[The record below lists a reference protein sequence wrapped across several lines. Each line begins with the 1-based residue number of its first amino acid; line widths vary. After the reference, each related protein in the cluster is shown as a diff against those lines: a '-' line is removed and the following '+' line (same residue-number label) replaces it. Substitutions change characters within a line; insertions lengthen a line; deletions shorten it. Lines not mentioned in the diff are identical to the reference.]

1 MNVINQVRLTL
12 EKAVR
17 LGASDIHLIPGQARG
32 VLKYRIDGELGEAED
47 IHLILLQKMI
57 AHFKFISGMDP
68 GERRKP
74 QSRSIEKPVLKEL
87 ISIRISTFPSC
98 ASETMVMRIFRLTRA
113 LHLKDL
119 ALFPDQGK
127 RLMTLLRK
135 SQGLILFCGPTGTGK
150 TTTLY
155 SLLEHQLNMQSLNV
169 MTLEDPVERRYSGI
183 LQTEINERA
192 GLSYAAGLK
201 SILRHDPDV
210 IMLGEIRDD
219 ETAASAVRAALTG
232 HLVFSTLH
240 SSSSTGALM
249 RLHELGIPY
258 SDLQESVTAIVSQ
271 SLVHL
276 NCPLCGFTCSAHC
289 EHDAFRRRAAI
300 FEFLE
305 NDELTATITQ
315 MKQGKS
321 VSHLPRQQMDNL
333 MIKATALGYIKNE
346 VSQMINKQRWWT

>member
-1 MNVINQVRLTL
+1 MDVINQVRLTL

-17 LGASDIHLIPGQARG
+17 LGASDIHLIPGQVRG
-32 VLKYRIDGELGEAED
+32 VMKYRIDGELGEAED
-47 IHLILLQKMI
+47 IPLMLLQKMI

-74 QSRSIEKPVLKEL
+74 QSRSIEKQVLKDL

-98 ASETMVMRIFRLTRA
+98 ASETMVMRIFRLTCA
-113 LHLKDL
+113 LHLNDL
-119 ALFPDQGK
+119 ALFPYQGK
-127 RLMTLLRK
+127 RLISLLYQ

-155 SLLEHQLNMQSLNV
+155 SLLEHQLTQQSLNV

-192 GLSYAAGLK
+192 GLSYSTGLK

-210 IMLGEIRDD
+210 IMIGEIRDS

-232 HLVFSTLH
+232 HLVFSTIH

-249 RLHELGIPY
+249 RLHELGIAF
-258 SDLQESVTAIVSQ
+258 SDLQEATSAIVSQ

-276 NCPLCGFTCSAHC
+276 ICPVCGTVCSKLCRQDS
-289 EHDAFRRRAAI
+289 FRKRAAL

-305 NDELTATITQ
+305 GEELSMCITQ

-321 VSHLPRQQMDNL
+321 TLHLPRQQMDNL
-333 MIKATALGYIKNE
+333 MIKATALGYIENE
-346 VSQMINKQRWWT
+346 VPQMINKQRWWR